1 MTHIAPFVGLQIEK
15 AAAVVYVYGRE
26 DRVYYIGVDFKRVL
40 KDAEE
45 RYVKAGPLISELNAR
60 KLAHLICRGLNNS
73 YIGS

>member
-1 MTHIAPFVGLQIEK
+1 MTLVAPCVELLIEK
-15 AAAVVYVYGRE
+15 AAAIVYVYGRE
-26 DRVYYIGVDFKRVL
+26 DRVYYEGVDFKRVL

-73 YIGS
+73 RIGG

>member
-1 MTHIAPFVGLQIEK
+1 MINIAPCVGLRVEK

-26 DRVYYIGVDFKRVL
+26 DRVYYEGVDFKRVL

-45 RYVKAGPLISELNAR
+45 RYVETGPLISELNAR

-73 YIGS
+73 RIGG